1 MLSRVSLR
9 NSGPRAVFY
18 RTDDGFEDIVTG
30 SLLKSPPTGLLK
42 TLKSWK
48 RRFFVLKK
56 TSDNAYILK
65 YYKSDEDRSKPQGV
79 IDIST
84 ISYIYLSPENHVKWN
99 VIQKMFK
106 CSPEMVLFIRSGLR
120 DYFLIG
126 ENKEEMDLWFESI
139 YNILMSLSQKEHW
152 SPERVECLTQRT
164 RIGSKDSFSDQG
176 SLDEEE
182 LKIRSSSDPEMT
194 KECSSIKEGESKSRS
209 SSNPET
215 AKGCSTMTEASA
227 NSSHNVD
234 SSPRYSDPEVAIC
247 PSPAYYDV
255 PRNIMKD
262 VTERNGRDFEKTE
275 ENGPSFYMEMESVYK
290 TAKEVQPSNT
300 DDAAPPCSKDKDDLG
315 ESNESL
321 LHTINVALEG
331 LQFQIKLLNED
342 QQRQTV
348 GITENQIP
356 VEKDVY
362 INQSDLKDSLFLT
375 EVDGK
380 PCISQCLGLPNSGC
394 LFHKGDQIL
403 AVNDLQTQN
412 VKEVQTYLSKLL
424 KAQVKITIQRIPGS
438 GLLNSDTCACD

>member
-42 TLKSWK
+42 TLKIQKSWK

-152 SPERVECLTQRT
+152 SPE
-164 RIGSKDSFSDQG
+164 
-176 SLDEEE
+176 EE

-194 KECSSIKEGESKSRS
+194 KECSSIKESPTNYNYWSTHILMSIIYSTTTHTTWCQYFSKVLYIHLKHVLYILYINCQRCKFKC
-209 SSNPET
+209 N
-215 AKGCSTMTEASA
+215 SA
-227 NSSHNVD
+227 VQGNKM
-234 SSPRYSDPEVAIC
+234 YSDFSFTVVSECNAHQ
-247 PSPAYYDV
+247 SSFD
-255 PRNIMKD
+255 IMQ
-262 VTERNGRDFEKTE
+262 TTNNSLHSERNGRDFEKTE
-275 ENGPSFYMEMESVYK
+275 ENGPSFYMEMESV
-290 TAKEVQPSNT
+290 
-300 DDAAPPCSKDKDDLG
+300 DKDDLG
-315 ESNESL
+315 ESN
-321 LHTINVALEG
+321 INKIRNNHGHCTFITHCPSV
-331 LQFQIKLLNED
+331 
-342 QQRQTV
+342 
-348 GITENQIP
+348 ITENQIP

>member
-194 KECSSIKEGESKSRS
+194 KECSSIREGESKSRS

-300 DDAAPPCSKDKDDLG
+300 DDAAPPCSK
-315 ESNESL
+315 
-321 LHTINVALEG
+321 
-331 LQFQIKLLNED
+331 
-342 QQRQTV
+342 
-348 GITENQIP
+348 ITENQIP